1 MELRPASICGKYFLP
16 TIYREKI
23 SGGDISIKEPE
34 ESTVAV
40 EAKTWISLCFGNFD
54 LNLKLFIM
62 DLKVDLW
69 A

>member
-23 SGGDISIKEPE
+23 SGGDVSIKELE
-34 ESTVAV
+34 GSTVAV
-40 EAKTWISLCFGNFD
+40 VVKTWIGLCFGNFE